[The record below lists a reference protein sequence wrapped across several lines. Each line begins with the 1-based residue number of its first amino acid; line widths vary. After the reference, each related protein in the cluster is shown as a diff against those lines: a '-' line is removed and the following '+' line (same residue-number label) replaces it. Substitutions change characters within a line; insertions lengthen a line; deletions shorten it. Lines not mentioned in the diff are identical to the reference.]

1 MATAVLRLDS
11 FTRFAAI
18 AACLAVAGC
27 ASRTLSESQ
36 CKANDWYTVGY
47 ADGSRGFDQSR
58 LLQHDEACG
67 EHGVVP
73 DRAQYAAGWRD
84 GIDHYCTPEN
94 GFDLG
99 QSGDTYQR
107 ICPANLEEPFHTA
120 YANGHTLYVA
130 SSEVAQLE
138 SAIDQRAARIDELQT
153 EMRQSV
159 DGLVAPSTATTDRLW
174 LLERTKNL
182 SEEQG
187 RLQSEI
193 DHLNADLAVKRANL
207 EALRHTLAYSN

>member
-1 MATAVLRLDS
+1 MSASFLRL
-11 FTRFAAI
+11 AALAAGI
-18 AACLAVAGC
+18 AVVGC
-27 ASRTLSESQ
+27 SSTTLSESQ

-47 ADGSRGFDQSR
+47 SDGSRGFDQSR
-58 LLQHDEACG
+58 LLQHDDACMA
-67 EHGVVP
+67 HGVTP
-73 DRAQYAAGWRD
+73 DRAQYSAGWHD

-99 QSGDTYQR
+99 QSGDTYRR
-107 ICPANLEEPFHTA
+107 ICPTNLEEPFHAA
-120 YANGHTLYVA
+120 YTNGHTLYVA
-130 SSEVAQLE
+130 SSDVAEVE
-138 SAIDQRAARIDELQT
+138 NAIDQRTARIDELQN

-159 DGLVAPSTATTDRLW
+159 DGLIAPTTAPTDRVW

-187 RLQSEI
+187 RLQAEI
-193 DHLNADLAVKRANL
+193 ERLNAELVVKRNNL